1 MGLAKVFKIIPDL
14 FKMILGI
21 LKIIPML
28 IKLLMFIMVKLPQ
41 MIFKT
46 LSKIGKFGS
55 NAMKVPFAVIV
66 SFFLV
71 FLLLQTAITQLTGVP
86 GLIPHIPLAAFA
98 LFIVYD
104 LVVNKVAFL
113 RSFQQSLLNGFL
125 FIFNNPITKPL
136 FKFNANPHSMT
147 SVLMWCLKNSI
158 TIITTLFFLA
168 FMAKYAFA
176 YMQTV
181 MGGILETLGIGGLI
195 PEGPLTFVTMAVIY
209 DLLVNNKFI
218 LEQIQKM
225 IISFVTV
232 SFNNPLSK
240 FLLNYNLKI
249 TKKTP
254 MSKKIQLV
262 IGWFAKNFLRIFAYS
277 ICLILL
283 LKYGFAYTQS
293 SIGSILEYFELDGI
307 LPEGPLSIVTTIL
320 LYQIFVNNPF
330 IAKFALKIF
339 TQFIFVLLQNPL
351 VREILNFKLN
361 VDPSNVSQHSVAIF
375 KWASANSV
383 RILVFSLFIIFIIK
397 VFIKKSISYIMP
409 FAE

>member
-1 MGLAKVFKIIPDL
+1 MGIAKALKIIPDM

-21 LKIIPML
+21 LKLIPVFL
-28 IKLLMFIMVKLPQ
+28 KLFIELPKY
-41 MIFKT
+41 IFKT
-46 LSKIGKFGS
+46 LGKVKTFAKNS
-55 NAMKVPFAVIV
+55 TKYAFAMIV
-66 SFFLV
+66 SFFLI
-71 FLLLQTAITQLTGVP
+71 FLLLQTTITYLTGVP

-104 LVVNKVAFL
+104 LTVNRVQLLA
-113 RSFQQSLLNGFL
+113 SFQKSLLNGFL
-125 FIFNNPITKPL
+125 FIFNNPISKPL
-136 FKFNANPHSMT
+136 LKFNANPKKFT
-147 SVLMWCLKNSI
+147 SVLMWCIKNSVTVI
-158 TIITTLFFLA
+158 AMLFFVA

-176 YMQTV
+176 YMQTI
-181 MGGILETLGIGGLI
+181 MGTILETLGIGGLI

-218 LEQIQKM
+218 LEQIKKM
-225 IISFVTV
+225 VVGFVTI

-254 MSKKIQLV
+254 MSKKLQLI
-262 IGWFAKNFLRIFAYS
+262 IGWLVKNFLRIFAYC
-277 ICLILL
+277 ICLVLL

-293 SIGSILEYFELDGI
+293 SVGSLLEYFGMDGI

-330 IAKFALKIF
+330 IAKFILKIF
-339 TQFIFVLLQNPL
+339 MQFVFVLLQNPL
-351 VREILNFKLN
+351 VREILNFKLKI
-361 VDPSNVSQHSVAIF
+361 DPMNMSKHSVEIF
-375 KWASANSV
+375 KWASSNIV
-383 RILVFSLFIIFIIK
+383 RILIFSLFMIFIIK
-397 VFIKKSISYIMP
+397 VFITKSLSYVMP

>member
-1 MGLAKVFKIIPDL
+1 MGLGKIFQIIPDL

-28 IKLLMFIMVKLPQ
+28 IKLLMFIMIKLPQ
-41 MIFKT
+41 MIFKA
-46 LSKIGKFGS
+46 LSQIGKFVG
-55 NAMKVPFAVIV
+55 NAMKVPFAVVV

-71 FLLLQTAITQLTGVP
+71 FLLLQTTITQLTGVP

-104 LVVNKVAFL
+104 LVVNKVQFL

-136 FKFNANPHSMT
+136 FKFNANPNNIT

-158 TIITTLFFLA
+158 TIVVTLFFVA

-181 MGGILETLGIGGLI
+181 MGTVLESLGIGGLI
-195 PEGPLTFVTMAVIY
+195 PEGPLTLITMAVIY

-218 LEQIQKM
+218 LAQIQKM
-225 IISFVTV
+225 IVGFITIF
-232 SFNNPLSK
+232 FNNPLSK
-240 FLLNYNLKI
+240 FLLNYNLNI
-249 TKKTP
+249 TKNTP
-254 MSKKIQLV
+254 ISKKIQLI
-262 IGWFAKNFLRIFAYS
+262 IGWLVKNFLRIFVYC

-283 LKYGFAYTQS
+283 LKYGFAYAQS
-293 SIGSILEYFELDGI
+293 SIGSVVEYFELDGI

-330 IAKFALKIF
+330 IAKFAIKIF
-339 TQFIFVLLQNPL
+339 MQFVFVLLQNPL

-361 VDPSNVSQHSVAIF
+361 VDPRNISQHSVAIF
-375 KWASANSV
+375 KWASANSI
-383 RILVFSLFIIFIIK
+383 RILVFSLFVIFIIK
-397 VFIKKSISYIMP
+397 VFIKKSISYVMP